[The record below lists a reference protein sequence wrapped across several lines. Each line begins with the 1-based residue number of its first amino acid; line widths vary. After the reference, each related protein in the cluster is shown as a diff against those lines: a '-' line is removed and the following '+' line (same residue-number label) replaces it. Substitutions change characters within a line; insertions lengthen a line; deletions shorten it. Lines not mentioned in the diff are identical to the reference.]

1 MGGPWCPPPGPAAKE
16 PRLERAEGAEL
27 PGDPMPRG
35 APYLAYS
42 DLKLSGPPAA
52 ASMASMEEGVTG
64 LPVDKGV
71 VGPKWAAWWCG
82 AA

>member
-1 MGGPWCPPPGPAAKE
+1 
-16 PRLERAEGAEL
+16 
-27 PGDPMPRG
+27 MPKG

-42 DLKLSGPPAA
+42 DLKLSGPAA